1 MFIEQVEWKF
11 RDANK
16 LKANLMKPWSTLTTG
31 NLQTPDPSLFL
42 AFAGTICLRTDQLL
56 KELVI

>member
-16 LKANLMKPWSTLTTG
+16 LKANLMKAWSTLTTG

-42 AFAGTICLRTDQLL
+42 AMQVQSA
-56 KELVI
+56 

>member
-16 LKANLMKPWSTLTTG
+16 LKANLEKPQSILTTG

-42 AFAGTICLRTDQLL
+42 AMQVQSA
-56 KELVI
+56 